1 MPALLLPGECDA
13 LVGLYRDDGRFRKR
27 IDMEAHGFGRG
38 DYAYLARPL
47 PRLVEQLRAALY
59 RHLAPIANRWA
70 EALGRDERYPP
81 SHRAFLAQCH
91 AAGQERPTP
100 LLLHYQKGG
109 YNRLHQDRYGDV
121 FFPLQ
126 AAALLSRPERDFRG
140 GELLLVEQRPRSQS
154 RGEVVVSEQGDLVI
168 FPSGDRPAPGRR
180 GTLRLT
186 TRHGVSTL
194 TEGERYALGIIL
206 HDAA

>member
-1 MPALLLPGECDA
+1 VSGLLTPTECDD
-13 LVGLYRDDGRFRKR
+13 LVGLYADDGRFRKR
-27 IDMEAHGFGRG
+27 IDMEGHVYGRG
-38 DYAYLARPL
+38 DYAYFARPL
-47 PRLVEQLRAALY
+47 PRLVEQLRASLY

-81 SHRAFLAQCH
+81 GHRAFLARCH

-109 YNRLHQDRYGDV
+109 YNRLHQDRYGEV

-126 AAALLSRPERDFRG
+126 AAVLLSRRGRDFEG
-140 GELLLVEQRPRSQS
+140 GELLLVEQRPRAQS
-154 RGEVVVSEQGDLVI
+154 RGVVVSSEQGDLVI
-168 FPSGDRPAPGRR
+168 FPSGDRPAPGKR

-194 TEGERYALGIIL
+194 HEGERYVLGIIL
-206 HDAA
+206 HDAK